1 MSHEI
6 CFYMRRNAYKIY
18 KNDKAEML
26 HEAYLIFIK
35 MYMYTVLWCI
45 EKKIQYEQENCQSVT
60 AITG

>member
-26 HEAYLIFIK
+26 HEAYLIYIVHV
-35 MYMYTVLWCI
+35 YCAV
-45 EKKIQYEQENCQSVT
+45 VH
-60 AITG
+60 

>member
-45 EKKIQYEQENCQSVT
+45 EKKSNMNRKIVNV
-60 AITG
+60 

>member
-6 CFYMRRNAYKIY
+6 CFYLRRNAYKIY

-45 EKKIQYEQENCQSVT
+45 EKKSNMNRKIVKV
-60 AITG
+60 